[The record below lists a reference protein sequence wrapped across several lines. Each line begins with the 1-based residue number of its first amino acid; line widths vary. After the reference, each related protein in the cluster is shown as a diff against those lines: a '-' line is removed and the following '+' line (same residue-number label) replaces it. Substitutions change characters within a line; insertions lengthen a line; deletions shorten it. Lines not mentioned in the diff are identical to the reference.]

1 MGRRELKLC
10 QGPIQ
15 VKSEVQLASRRVGFS
30 KKDIVEFLIFE
41 EKRREESLNFLRKT
55 GKEFVKFET

>member
-1 MGRRELKLC
+1 M
-10 QGPIQ
+10 
-15 VKSEVQLASRRVGFS
+15 ASRRVGFS
-30 KKDIVEFLIFE
+30 KKNIVEFLIFE